1 MFCESCGASV
11 PDGQAFCS
19 NCGAPVTQAA
29 PQAAPAQPVYQQP
42 VAQPVQ
48 PVYQQPVVAQP
59 VVAQPVVA
67 QPAVQQVIVQQPK
80 SSGLAIAGLIMGIF
94 TLIFCWV
101 PVVGFIL
108 GILGLIFSIAGIA
121 KKNGG
126 AKGAAI
132 AGLVMTILGAVISII
147 MFAALLAQGTSS
159 YMEAAQS
166 AQASVEASLAEED
179 I

>member
-11 PDGQAFCS
+11 PEGQSICP
-19 NCGAPVTQAA
+19 NCGAAVAQAA
-29 PQAAPAQPVYQQP
+29 PAAQPVYQQP
-42 VAQPVQ
+42 VAQPV
-48 PVYQQPVVAQP
+48 YQQPVAQP
-59 VVAQPVVA
+59 VVQVQPVV
-67 QPAVQQVIVQQPK
+67 VQQPAPAGK
-80 SSGLAIAGLIMGIF
+80 SSGMAIAGLIMGIF

-132 AGLVMTILGAVISII
+132 AGLVLTIIGAIVSVVMLGAVLT
-147 MFAALLAQGTSS
+147 AGTSS
-159 YMEAAQS
+159 YMEAAES
-166 AQASVEASLAEED
+166 AQAAVEASLEAEEG
-179 I
+179 

>member
-1 MFCESCGASV
+1 MFCESCGSQV
-11 PDGQAFCS
+11 PDGQSFCS
-19 NCGAPVTQAA
+19 NCGAPVVQAA
-29 PQAAPAQPVYQQP
+29 PQPAAQPAQPVYQQP

-48 PVYQQPVVAQP
+48 PVVQVQPVVVQA
-59 VVAQPVVA
+59 A
-67 QPAVQQVIVQQPK
+67 QPAPAAK

-108 GILGLIFSIAGIA
+108 GVLGLIFSIAGIA

-132 AGLVMTILGAVISII
+132 AGLIMTIIGAIISVVLTVHRGRSRLII
-147 MFAALLAQGTSS
+147 SRFDPFRVVPSFTLCGNPFLWKK
-159 YMEAAQS
+159 
-166 AQASVEASLAEED
+166 SLFFYVRM
-179 I
+179 

>member
-1 MFCESCGASV
+1 MFCESCGSSV

-19 NCGAPVTQAA
+19 NCGAPVNQAA
-29 PQAAPAQPVYQQP
+29 PQAAQAQPVYQQP

-59 VVAQPVVA
+59 VVQP
-67 QPAVQQVIVQQPK
+67 VIVQQPAAK

-132 AGLVMTILGAVISII
+132 AGLVMTIIGAIISVV
-147 MFAALLAQGTSS
+147 MFAAVLATSTSS
-159 YMEAAQS
+159 YVEAAQS
-166 AQASVEASLAEED
+166 AQASIESSLAEED

>member
-1 MFCESCGASV
+1 MFCESCGSSV

-19 NCGAPVTQAA
+19 NCGARVTQAA
-29 PQAAPAQPVYQQP
+29 PQAAPAQPVYQP

-48 PVYQQPVVAQP
+48 PVYQPI
-59 VVAQPVVA
+59 A
-67 QPAVQQVIVQQPK
+67 QPAVQPVMVQQPK
-80 SSGLAIAGLIMGIF
+80 SSGMAIAGLIMGIF
-94 TLIFCWV
+94 TLVFCWV

-108 GILGLIFSIAGIA
+108 GILGLIFSIVGIT

-132 AGLVMTILGAVISII
+132 AGLVMTILGAIISVI
-147 MFAALLAQGTSS
+147 MFAAVLASGTSS

>member
-1 MFCESCGASV
+1 MFCESCGSSV

-19 NCGAPVTQAA
+19 NCGAPVNQAA
-29 PQAAPAQPVYQQP
+29 QAQPVYQQP

-59 VVAQPVVA
+59 VVQP
-67 QPAVQQVIVQQPK
+67 VIVQQPAAK

-132 AGLVMTILGAVISII
+132 AGLVMTIIGAIISVV
-147 MFAALLAQGTSS
+147 MFAAVLATSTSS
-159 YMEAAQS
+159 YVEAAQS
-166 AQASVEASLAEED
+166 AQASIESSLAEED

>member
-1 MFCESCGASV
+1 MFCESCGSSV

-19 NCGAPVTQAA
+19 NCGAPVTQAV

-48 PVYQQPVVAQP
+48 PVYQPVM
-59 VVAQPVVA
+59 
-67 QPAVQQVIVQQPK
+67 VQQPVAK
-80 SSGLAIAGLIMGIF
+80 SSGMAIAGLIMGIF
-94 TLIFCWV
+94 TVIFCWV

-108 GILGLIFSIAGIA
+108 GVLGLIFSIAGIA

-132 AGLVMTILGAVISII
+132 AGLVLTIIGAIVSVI
-147 MFAALLAQGTSS
+147 MLAAVLATGPSS